1 MTRATQRITRAILL
15 LLALHSTSAATRY
28 VDVNCTH
35 PVPPFTNWATAAT
48 MIQHAVDASAPGDE
62 VLVTNGVYALGAR
75 QVVGEMGMMMDN
87 RLVVTKPLTVRSVNG
102 PEATVICGYQVP
114 GSINGDLAIR
124 CVYLAGGAVLS
135 GFTLTNGATTLVYNS
150 YGGGV
155 YCESTNA
162 ILTNCILIANSA
174 SRGGGAYGGTLNHC
188 TLTGNSA
195 SYGGGAYGGILNQC
209 TLTGNAAGYGGGAYL
224 GMLNNCSLTNNSA
237 SRGGGASSNTLNN
250 CSLTGN
256 SASRAGGGA
265 YGGILNNC
273 WFTGNSASEKGGGA
287 CGGTLNNCTLTGNSA
302 GWEGGG
308 ASSNTLNN
316 CILYFNSGPNYHS
329 ATLNYCC
336 TTPLPTNG
344 VGNVDV
350 DPELASA
357 FHLSATSPCRGAG
370 STAYAIGVDVDGEA
384 WLDPPSIGCDEYR
397 PEGITGD
404 LSVAISSLR
413 TNLVAGFALDLAAEI
428 SGRVSASVW
437 DFGDGTILSNRVFVS
452 HTWGAGGEYWVTLRA
467 YNATHPDGVSA
478 TTAVSTTPRAVHY
491 VSAAST
497 NPVPPYTGWA
507 TAAGVIQDA
516 VDAATPGDEVLVTNG
531 VYATGG
537 RALFVDEVMMQW
549 GTSNRVAVTKPL
561 TLRSVNGPEA
571 TVIEGYQPAG
581 TTNQE
586 AAIRC
591 LYLASGAVLSGFT
604 LTKGDGVPWDYCGGG
619 VYCESTNAMVTNC
632 LITAN
637 SGGGAYRGTLNHC
650 TLTGNG
656 AFSGGGASGSI
667 LNYCALTGNSGGNG
681 AGAYGCTL
689 YYCTL
694 TDNWGCDYG
703 GGASIS
709 TLNHCVL
716 TGNQACEFGGGAF
729 GGTLN
734 NCILTGNSAPAGGGG
749 GACGDF
755 MGNVTLNNCIL
766 TGNSG
771 GNGAG
776 VWRATLNHCTVTHNL
791 GIGVS
796 DGVLNNCI
804 VYDNTG
810 GNYYYGSFNYSCTT
824 PLPTNGFGNI
834 DAEPELTSAFR
845 LSADSPCRGAGSSA
859 YTSGADIDGEPWLD
873 PPSIGCDE
881 YRAESITGDLSVA
894 ISVLRTNLP
903 VGISLDLTAEV
914 GGRASAIVWDF
925 GDGTVLSNRPYASH
939 AWSAPSNYLVT
950 LRAYNASHPDG
961 VSSTVAICTAP
972 RTVHYVSATSTSPMP
987 PYTSW
992 ATAAK
997 VIQDAV
1003 DAADPVDEILVTN
1016 GVYAIGG
1023 LVITNGYEITTTN
1036 RVAVTKP
1043 LTVRSVNGPEVT
1055 LIRGYLVPGTGWG
1068 DAAVRCVY
1076 LADGAVLNGFTLT
1089 NGAAAR
1095 YFRGSGVRCQST
1107 NVVVTNCII
1116 TANASGGAEGG
1127 TLNQC
1132 TLTGNWEYGG
1142 ASRSILNHCTLMGN
1156 SASSG
1161 GGGAD
1166 GSILNHCTLMG
1177 NSARYGGGASLSML
1191 NHCVLT
1197 GNQARD
1203 FGGGADRG
1211 TLNHCVLMGNSAP
1224 DGAGAFD
1231 ATLNHCTVTR
1241 NSGIGVSRGIVNNC
1255 IVYHNTSSNYWRG
1268 ASFNYCCTTPFPTDG
1283 IGNITNEPAFV
1294 DLAGGDLRLRP
1305 DSPCINAGNNAYVSG
1320 PTDLDG
1326 NPRIAG
1332 GTVDIGAY
1340 EFQTPTSLLSYA
1352 WAQRYGLPTD
1362 GSADFTDHDTD
1373 LLNNWQ
1379 EWRAGTVPTDTLSVL
1394 RLLTP
1399 VSDGTKLV
1407 VTWESVTGRSYFLE
1421 RAPDLSSASAFTRF
1435 ATNISG
1441 QTNTTS
1447 FLDTNVVGASPR
1459 FYRVGVE

>member
-681 AGAYGCTL
+681 GGAYGCTL

-694 TDNWGCDYG
+694 TNNRGYDRGAGGAENSTLNQCLIAGNEAPEFGSGVVGCTLNNCTITGNG
-703 GGASIS
+703 GGASWA
-709 TLNHCVL
+709 VL
-716 TGNQACEFGGGAF
+716 PNWWGQP
-729 GGTLN
+729 
-734 NCILTGNSAPAGGGG
+734 S
-749 GACGDF
+749 
-755 MGNVTLNNCIL
+755 
-766 TGNSG
+766 
-771 GNGAG
+771 
-776 VWRATLNHCTVTHNL
+776 
-791 GIGVS
+791 
-796 DGVLNNCI
+796 VLNNCI
-804 VYDNTG
+804 VYHNPS
-810 GNYYYGSFNYSCTT
+810 GNYAGNVSFNHCCTW
-824 PLPTNGFGNI
+824 PLPT
-834 DAEPELTSAFR
+834 
-845 LSADSPCRGAGSSA
+845 
-859 YTSGADIDGEPWLD
+859 
-873 PPSIGCDE
+873 
-881 YRAESITGDLSVA
+881 
-894 ISVLRTNLP
+894 
-903 VGISLDLTAEV
+903 
-914 GGRASAIVWDF
+914 
-925 GDGTVLSNRPYASH
+925 
-939 AWSAPSNYLVT
+939 
-950 LRAYNASHPDG
+950 
-961 VSSTVAICTAP
+961 
-972 RTVHYVSATSTSPMP
+972 
-987 PYTSW
+987 
-992 ATAAK
+992 
-997 VIQDAV
+997 
-1003 DAADPVDEILVTN
+1003 
-1016 GVYAIGG
+1016 
-1023 LVITNGYEITTTN
+1023 
-1036 RVAVTKP
+1036 
-1043 LTVRSVNGPEVT
+1043 
-1055 LIRGYLVPGTGWG
+1055 
-1068 DAAVRCVY
+1068 
-1076 LADGAVLNGFTLT
+1076 
-1089 NGAAAR
+1089 
-1095 YFRGSGVRCQST
+1095 SGV
-1107 NVVVTNCII
+1107 
-1116 TANASGGAEGG
+1116 
-1127 TLNQC
+1127 
-1132 TLTGNWEYGG
+1132 
-1142 ASRSILNHCTLMGN
+1142 
-1156 SASSG
+1156 
-1161 GGGAD
+1161 
-1166 GSILNHCTLMG
+1166 
-1177 NSARYGGGASLSML
+1177 
-1191 NHCVLT
+1191 
-1197 GNQARD
+1197 
-1203 FGGGADRG
+1203 
-1211 TLNHCVLMGNSAP
+1211 
-1224 DGAGAFD
+1224 
-1231 ATLNHCTVTR
+1231 
-1241 NSGIGVSRGIVNNC
+1241 
-1255 IVYHNTSSNYWRG
+1255 
-1268 ASFNYCCTTPFPTDG
+1268 
-1283 IGNITNEPAFV
+1283 GNITNEPAFV
-1294 DLAGGDLRLRP
+1294 DLEGGNLRLQP
-1305 DSPCINAGNNAYVSG
+1305 NSPCINAGNNAYSSG
-1320 PTDLDG
+1320 TTDLDG
-1326 NPRIAG
+1326 NPRIVG

-1340 EFQTPTSLLSYA
+1340 EFQTPASLLSYA
-1352 WAQRYGLPTD
+1352 WAQQYGLPTD
-1362 GSADFTDHDTD
+1362 GSADFTDNDTD

-1379 EWRAGTVPTDTLSVL
+1379 EWRAGTIPTNALSVL

-1399 VSDGTKLV
+1399 ISDGANLT
-1407 VTWESVTGRSYFLE
+1407 VTWESVAGRSYFLE
-1421 RAPDLSSASAFTRF
+1421 SSPDPSSTSSFTRF

-1447 FLDTNVVGASPR
+1447 YVDTNAVGASPR
-1459 FYRVGVE
+1459 FYRMGVE